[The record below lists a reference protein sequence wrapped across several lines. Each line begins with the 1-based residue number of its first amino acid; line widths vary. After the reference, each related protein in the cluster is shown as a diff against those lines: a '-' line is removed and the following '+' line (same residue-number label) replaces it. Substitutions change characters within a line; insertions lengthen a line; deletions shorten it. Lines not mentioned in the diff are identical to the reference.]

1 MPASDLGLRHHQ
13 SGGLVTLC
21 SSSSKSL
28 IIIFMFAALLSKCKK
43 EGGIRS
49 HHNLMDIHTSSSHLM
64 EKNPGFS
71 ILSPFHFLT
80 LLHIPIV
87 MILIVTAA
95 GRKIGTMFEFSQK
108 KVSCR
113 AGIFCRKKA
122 ANPMESLVGEGLSC
136 ADPERESTSSGH

>member
-1 MPASDLGLRHHQ
+1 
-13 SGGLVTLC
+13 
-21 SSSSKSL
+21 
-28 IIIFMFAALLSKCKK
+28 MFAALLSKCQK

-87 MILIVTAA
+87 MILIVTAV

-108 KVSCR
+108 KVSYVEQ
-113 AGIFCRKKA
+113 GFFVVKKQQIQWK
-122 ANPMESLVGEGLSC
+122 V
-136 ADPERESTSSGH
+136 